1 MKISAILGPTNTG
14 KTYYAVERML
24 KYKNGIIG
32 FPLRLLA
39 RENYEKVLARIGI
52 EQVGLITGE
61 EKIIPK
67 TAKFFFCTV
76 EAMPVQ
82 NKFDFIAID
91 EIQLCSNSERG
102 HSFTEKILNSR
113 GQIETLF
120 LGSLSIEKI
129 LLKIFPDI
137 KIEKKP
143 RLSDLKYYGY
153 KNLTRI
159 PPRSAVIAFSQ
170 IDVYTIAEKLKK
182 FKGGASVVTG
192 ALSPEARNA
201 QVEMYKK
208 GEVDYIVATDAIG
221 LGLNLTIKYIF
232 FTSQIKFD
240 GVKRR
245 HLTFDEIAQIAGRAG
260 RYKNDGYFGTTQR
273 LKSFSEDLIEF
284 IEGYNHSDIEKIY
297 WRNSKLSFDSPK
309 KLIQSLN
316 KKPSSPVF
324 IQKKD
329 SSDQNYLKNLL
340 MDKTIN
346 QYLND
351 QGDKL
356 KLLWEICSIPD
367 YTKTLDEFHSRLLAK
382 ICNFLMSHKKIIP
395 EKWLDLQVKQIQKTT
410 DKISVI
416 NMKISQIRIWSYI
429 AFKKN
434 WIENSKNFQKKIK
447 KIENYLS
454 NKLHQ
459 NLTQNYVDGNIR
471 LSKQF
476 IIDPNI
482 KFVMLNNKN
491 ELIANSKKIGSLR
504 GFKYNFNHD
513 TYVKNNK
520 SFSYKYI
527 KKSVTDI
534 TKTVVNNFVQSEFNQ
549 FNFDINGK
557 IFWKKELI
565 GTFAKTN
572 NILTPNINL
581 IADDFFSLKFNLS
594 IKKKVNAYFQFLVN
608 KHLLNISEIFEGSS
622 SKIMSPAF
630 RSICFKLFENLG
642 YSIKSDIN
650 DAYKK
655 LNSKEISFLKKMNL
669 KNGNKFFYL
678 KHETNKSVLIKQM
691 LKNIFY
697 DLKLK
702 EPVSK
707 KILTINNQKKP
718 SGLILSKLNKI
729 GFYEVKVAKNIYSL
743 HFSLYEKIIDS
754 IFFAKKKKIKFNDR
768 LLKECEGNKYF
779 IEKCF
784 SDPSILTSN
793 YISI

>member
-39 RENYEKVLARIGI
+39 RENYEKVLARVGV

-182 FKGGASVVTG
+182 FKGGASIVTG

-240 GVKRR
+240 GIKRR
-245 HLTFDEIAQIAGRAG
+245 YLTFDEIAQIAGRAG

-273 LKSFSEDLIEF
+273 LKSFNEDLIDF
-284 IEGYNHSDIEKIY
+284 IEKYNHSDIEKIY
-297 WRNSKLSFDSPK
+297 WRNSKLSFASPK
-309 KLIQSLN
+309 KLIQSLS
-316 KKPSSPVF
+316 KKPNSPVF

-340 MDKTIN
+340 LDKKIC
-346 QYLND
+346 QQID
-351 QGDKL
+351 DKSDKL

-382 ICNFLMSHKKIIP
+382 ICNFLMSREKIIP
-395 EKWLDLQVKQIQKTT
+395 ERWLDLQVNQIQKTT

-459 NLTQNYVDGNIR
+459 HLTQNYVDGNIK

-476 IIDPNI
+476 FVDPNI
-482 KFVMLNNKN
+482 KLIMLNDKN
-491 ELIANSKKIGSLR
+491 ELIANSRKIGFLK
-504 GFKYNFNHD
+504 GFKYNFNQD
-513 TYVKNNK
+513 TYIKNNK

-534 TKTVVNNFVQSEFNQ
+534 TNTVLKNFVQSEFSQ
-549 FNFDINGK
+549 FNFDISGK
-557 IFWKKELI
+557 IFWKKEII
-565 GTFAKTN
+565 GFFSKTD
-572 NILTPNINL
+572 NILNPKTNL
-581 IADDFFSLKFNLS
+581 IADEFFLLKFNLS
-594 IKKKVNAYFQFLVN
+594 IKKKINAYYQFLLN
-608 KHLLNISEIFEGSS
+608 KYLLNVLKIFEGSS
-622 SKIMSPAF
+622 SRAMSPAF
-630 RSICFKLFENLG
+630 RSICFRLFENLG

-655 LNSKEISFLKKMNL
+655 LDSKEINFFKEIDL
-669 KNGNKFFYL
+669 KNGNKFLYL
-678 KHETNKSVLIKQM
+678 QHETNQSLLLKQM
-691 LKNIFY
+691 LQNIFY
-697 DLKLK
+697 DLKLE

-707 KILTINNQKKP
+707 KIFTINSKKK
-718 SGLILSKLNKI
+718 SLNKILLQLKKI
-729 GFYEVKVAKNIYSL
+729 GFYEVRVAKNIYSI

-754 IFFAKKKKIKFNDR
+754 IFFAKKKKIQLNDK

-779 IEKCF
+779 IKKCF
-784 SDPSILTSN
+784 SNPSILTSN
-793 YISI
+793 SINI

>member
-1 MKISAILGPTNTG
+1 
-14 KTYYAVERML
+14 
-24 KYKNGIIG
+24 
-32 FPLRLLA
+32 
-39 RENYEKVLARIGI
+39 
-52 EQVGLITGE
+52 
-61 EKIIPK
+61 
-67 TAKFFFCTV
+67 
-76 EAMPVQ
+76 
-82 NKFDFIAID
+82 
-91 EIQLCSNSERG
+91 
-102 HSFTEKILNSR
+102 
-113 GQIETLF
+113 
-120 LGSLSIEKI
+120 
-129 LLKIFPDI
+129 
-137 KIEKKP
+137 
-143 RLSDLKYYGY
+143 
-153 KNLTRI
+153 
-159 PPRSAVIAFSQ
+159 
-170 IDVYTIAEKLKK
+170 
-182 FKGGASVVTG
+182 
-192 ALSPEARNA
+192 
-201 QVEMYKK
+201 
-208 GEVDYIVATDAIG
+208 
-221 LGLNLTIKYIF
+221 
-232 FTSQIKFD
+232 
-240 GVKRR
+240 
-245 HLTFDEIAQIAGRAG
+245 
-260 RYKNDGYFGTTQR
+260 
-273 LKSFSEDLIEF
+273 
-284 IEGYNHSDIEKIY
+284 
-297 WRNSKLSFDSPK
+297 
-309 KLIQSLN
+309 
-316 KKPSSPVF
+316 
-324 IQKKD
+324 
-329 SSDQNYLKNLL
+329 
-340 MDKTIN
+340 
-346 QYLND
+346 
-351 QGDKL
+351 
-356 KLLWEICSIPD
+356 
-367 YTKTLDEFHSRLLAK
+367 
-382 ICNFLMSHKKIIP
+382 ICNFLMSNQKIIP

-476 IIDPNI
+476 IVNPNI

-527 KKSVTDI
+527 KKSVIDI

-565 GTFAKTN
+565 GFFAKTN

-594 IKKKVNAYFQFLVN
+594 IKKKVNAYFQFLIN

-622 SKIMSPAF
+622 SKMMSPAF

-650 DAYKK
+650 EAYKK
-655 LNSKEISFLKKMNL
+655 LNSKEISFFKKMNL

-678 KHETNKSVLIKQM
+678 QHETNKSVLIKQM

-729 GFYEVKVAKNIYSL
+729 GFY
-743 HFSLYEKIIDS
+743 
-754 IFFAKKKKIKFNDR
+754 
-768 LLKECEGNKYF
+768 
-779 IEKCF
+779 
-784 SDPSILTSN
+784 
-793 YISI
+793 